1 MSGNL
6 GRRLGVCLLT
16 LAGMIAV
23 ARPGWA
29 GTPTVIWQANGIR
42 TGYPNAVFSAD
53 GTGVL
58 LATATGFELRR
69 AADGVLVHTVS
80 LPAASQTYDA
90 MAFSPDQ
97 TLIALS
103 LFTNAAPTI
112 ELWQVSSGTRVRT
125 LTTDAVRN
133 IKGLAF
139 SSTGLLASRERF
151 AYGGGGFLWV
161 FRVSDGTL
169 VKKLGPVARNSAPG
183 GVAFSPNGQYLA
195 VNDTFSL
202 QGISILRTSDW
213 GSARTISSAGV
224 FGWSSDSASL
234 WTDGFQRIRIS
245 DGAVLQTAP
254 VPASSDVTAIT
265 ADNRFLFAWDMV
277 NGSASNTVR
286 FLRAADGGTQLV
298 YTFAS
303 GSVVWSNQVNALD
316 TVFSYEMCP
325 SACTVYFAKMP
336 AL

>member
-1 MSGNL
+1 M
-6 GRRLGVCLLT
+6 V
-16 LAGMIAV
+16 I

-29 GTPTVIWQANGIR
+29 GTPTVVWQASGIR

-69 AADGVLVHTVS
+69 AADGVLVHAVS
-80 LPAASQTYDA
+80 LPAASQAYDA

-97 TLIALS
+97 TLVAISLS
-103 LFTNAAPTI
+103 SSNSPTI
-112 ELWQVSSGTRVRT
+112 ELYQVSSGTRVRT
-125 LTTDAVRN
+125 ITTDAVRS

-151 AYGGGGFLWV
+151 AYGGGGNLRV
-161 FRVSDGTL
+161 FRVSDGGL

-202 QGISILRTSDW
+202 QGLSILRTSDW
-213 GSARTISSAGV
+213 GSARSISGAGV
-224 FGWSSDSASL
+224 FSWNSDSASV

-254 VPASSDVTAIT
+254 LPVSSDVTAIT
-265 ADNRFLFAWDMV
+265 PDNRFQFAWDMV
-277 NGSASNTVR
+277 NGGASNTIR
-286 FLRAADGGTQLV
+286 FLRTSDGGTQLV
-298 YTFAS
+298 YTFS
-303 GSVVWSNQVNALD
+303 TGSVVWSNQVNAPD

-325 SACTVYFAKMP
+325 STCTVYFAKMP
-336 AL
+336 SL